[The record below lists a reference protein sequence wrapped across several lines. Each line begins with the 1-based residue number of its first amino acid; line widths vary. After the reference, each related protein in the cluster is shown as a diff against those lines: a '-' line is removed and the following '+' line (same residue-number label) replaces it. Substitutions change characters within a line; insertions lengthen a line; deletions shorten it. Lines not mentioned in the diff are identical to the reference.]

1 MKTEKADPKSFY
13 SNYVKLVNLR
23 KKPAFASDDIKI
35 VHIDKEVL
43 SYTRGSDADQYHV
56 AINFGEAMWTG
67 DFERLSGRG
76 VVVFDSEGEQQ
87 NSQVD
92 VNRIKLNVGQ
102 VLIVSRGS
110 EKWHE
115 K

>member
-1 MKTEKADPKSFY
+1 MKTEKASPKSFY
-13 SNYVKLVNLR
+13 SNYVKLVDLR

-35 VHIDKEVL
+35 VHVDKDVL

-56 AINFGEAMWTG
+56 AINFGDAMWTG

-76 VVVFDSEGEQQ
+76 MVVFDSEGEQED
-87 NSQVD
+87 SQVD

-102 VLIVSRGS
+102 VLIVSRGN
-110 EKWHE
+110 ETWHE

>member
-1 MKTEKADPKSFY
+1 MKTENASPKSFY
-13 SNYVKLVNLR
+13 SNYVKLVDLR

-35 VHIDKEVL
+35 VQVDKDVL

-56 AINFGEAMWTG
+56 AINFGDAMWTG

-76 VVVFDSEGEQQ
+76 MVVFDSEGEQED
-87 NSQVD
+87 SQVD

-102 VLIVSRGS
+102 VLIVSRGN
-110 EKWHE
+110 ETWHE

>member
-1 MKTEKADPKSFY
+1 MKTEKASPKSFY
-13 SNYVKLVNLR
+13 SNYVKLVDLR

-35 VHIDKEVL
+35 VQVDKDVL

-56 AINFGEAMWTG
+56 AINFGDAMWTG

-76 VVVFDSEGEQQ
+76 MVVFDSEGEQED
-87 NSQVD
+87 SQVD

-102 VLIVSRGS
+102 VLIVSRGN
-110 EKWHE
+110 ETWHE

>member
-1 MKTEKADPKSFY
+1 MKTEKASPKSFY
-13 SNYVKLVNLR
+13 SNYVKLVDLR
-23 KKPAFASDDIKI
+23 KKPAFASEDIKI
-35 VHIDKEVL
+35 VQVDKDVL

-56 AINFGEAMWTG
+56 AINFGDAMWTG

-76 VVVFDSEGEQQ
+76 MVVFDSEGEQED
-87 NSQVD
+87 SQVD

-102 VLIVSRGS
+102 VLIVSRGN
-110 EKWHE
+110 ETWHE

>member
-13 SNYVKLVNLR
+13 RNYVKLVDLR

-35 VHIDKEVL
+35 VHKDKEVF
-43 SYTRGSDADQYHV
+43 SYTRGNDTDQYHV
-56 AINFGEAMWTG
+56 AINFGDTMWTG
-67 DFERLSGRG
+67 DFELLSGRG
-76 VVVFDSEGEQQ
+76 VVVFDSENEQE
-87 NSQVD
+87 NSTVD

-102 VLIVSRGS
+102 VLIISRGN
-110 EKWHE
+110 EMWHE

>member
-1 MKTEKADPKSFY
+1 MKTEKASPKSFY
-13 SNYVKLVNLR
+13 SNYVKLVDLR

-35 VHIDKEVL
+35 VQVDKDVL

-56 AINFGEAMWTG
+56 AINFGDAMWTD

-76 VVVFDSEGEQQ
+76 MVVFDSEGEQED
-87 NSQVD
+87 SQVD

-102 VLIVSRGS
+102 VLIVSRGN
-110 EKWHE
+110 ETWHE